1 MYNLEI
7 RKNKKSFH
15 LLGHEGSAG
24 EGGGGVGGGGGGW
37 QEGLKR
43 SSQMIN
49 KRLSNLR
56 FAYGGAVRNL

>member
-1 MYNLEI
+1 MYNLEN

-24 EGGGGVGGGGGGW
+24 EGGGGGGGVGGG

>member
-24 EGGGGVGGGGGGW
+24 EGGGWGGG